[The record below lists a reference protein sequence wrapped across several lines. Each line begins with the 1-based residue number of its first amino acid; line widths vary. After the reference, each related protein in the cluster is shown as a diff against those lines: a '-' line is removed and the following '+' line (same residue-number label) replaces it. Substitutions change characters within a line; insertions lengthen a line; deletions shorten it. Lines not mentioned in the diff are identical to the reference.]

1 MQPRM
6 AGRARPEQLLS
17 LKLELVVPVVA
28 ALLLCAAGDVRQA
41 EGGGPQGVVRRGG
54 GRAGLGEEEGEA
66 EAAWGQQSWEGP
78 KYGRLGMADFSAAGT
93 TRTTRT
99 TERRD
104 A

>member
-41 EGGGPQGVVRRGG
+41 EGGGPQGVQLSFARGCSVHMYG
-54 GRAGLGEEEGEA
+54 G
-66 EAAWGQQSWEGP
+66 WK
-78 KYGRLGMADFSAAGT
+78 KY
-93 TRTTRT
+93 
-99 TERRD
+99 
-104 A
+104 